1 METLNL
7 ISNLNRIETPFI
19 NVTIGKYVF
28 GAWGRKET
36 VKDDGVYTTRTYP
49 NYVRSLDIE
58 KINGQVNKYTLQLEY
73 TIRDIDD
80 PNFFEKVFSSVSK
93 TRKILFS
100 YGDMCMPNYCFR
112 DEQAIITSVKNNFN
126 INSNSITYTV
136 KAVSSAKLLDIGVFP
151 RFAGRKNTKP
161 SDVIKEL
168 LTDVNYGLLDIFSGM
183 RNGLK
188 INGIDLIPGDD
199 LEKDIEEK
207 VNISVLDYLKY
218 LVSLMTPVESSSVL
232 INPYI
237 LIFGDDVSGELM
249 GPYFK
254 IIKTDNNIKDSEAYT
269 IDIGFPGNTL
279 VTDFRVEN
287 DEQYSIYFD
296 YQQELYPEEYVSRLN
311 NMGEYEDVYAPVISS
326 GNEHFETKE
335 NDKNWLS
342 KLTSFPIRCS
352 ITLKGLIKPVVLMSY
367 VKLNVLF
374 FGKKHIASGLYVVT
388 KQEDT
393 VSASGF
399 RTTLNMLRVAGD
411 DSFVSLS
418 SPTYGNSSDY
428 TIVDNLNTPQISEV
442 RL

>member
-1 METLNL
+1 
-7 ISNLNRIETPFI
+7 
-19 NVTIGKYVF
+19 
-28 GAWGRKET
+28 
-36 VKDDGVYTTRTYP
+36 
-49 NYVRSLDIE
+49 
-58 KINGQVNKYTLQLEY
+58 
-73 TIRDIDD
+73 
-80 PNFFEKVFSSVSK
+80 
-93 TRKILFS
+93 
-100 YGDMCMPNYCFR
+100 
-112 DEQAIITSVKNNFN
+112 
-126 INSNSITYTV
+126 
-136 KAVSSAKLLDIGVFP
+136 
-151 RFAGRKNTKP
+151 
-161 SDVIKEL
+161 
-168 LTDVNYGLLDIFSGM
+168 
-183 RNGLK
+183 
-188 INGIDLIPGDD
+188 
-199 LEKDIEEK
+199 
-207 VNISVLDYLKY
+207 
-218 LVSLMTPVESSSVL
+218 
-232 INPYI
+232 
-237 LIFGDDVSGELM
+237 
-249 GPYFK
+249 

-374 FGKKHIASGLYVVT
+374 FGKKHIVSGLYVVT
-388 KQEDT
+388 KQEDN

-411 DSFVSLS
+411 DSFVSMS
-418 SPTYGNSSDY
+418 SLNYGNYGNYGNNDDY
-428 TIVDNLNTPQISEV
+428 IIDNINTPQISEV